1 MDDLEEKIL
10 SYPHL
15 SGEEQREI
23 EAYVEENPE
32 WAPLLRDVRSVE
44 GLSANVRANLPS
56 DSLLATYVVV
66 QHLHPDGDRGISDQL
81 RAALTRLEARI
92 EEEESL
98 RREVEAA
105 ERRLREAESSIDPV
119 SQFETLTEHRLE
131 PEAGARSD
139 ENTTPESD
147 ADTSPRTAP
156 SWWEAGLAL
165 PRFVRLGGAVAAL
178 LVGLYAGLYGV
189 SLATQST
196 LDRLAAPEVSE
207 QVVNSYTSAEMRNA
221 GSATEGPSVDD
232 QYLEA
237 LSRLRAAH
245 VSTLGLFPRYNDEQ
259 LGEAKQGF
267 GQVLEEV
274 DPNSFLAL
282 EAHFYLG
289 KIALAQDEVA
299 TARTHFKTVVQRE
312 GRQTQKAYEILK
324 TLQREYEGGES

>member
-23 EAYVEENPE
+23 EAYVEKNPE

-44 GLSANVRANLPS
+44 GLSVRADLPS

-66 QHLHPDGDRGISDQL
+66 QHLHPEGDREISNQL
-81 RAALTRLEARI
+81 RTAFARLEARI

-98 RREVEAA
+98 RQEVDAA
-105 ERRLREAESSIDPV
+105 KRRLREAESSIDPV
-119 SQFETLTEHRLE
+119 SQFEALTEHSLE
-131 PEAGARSD
+131 PENGARSK
-139 ENTTPESD
+139 ENGASEPDPE
-147 ADTSPRTAP
+147 ASPRTSRTWWDAVWAP
-156 SWWEAGLAL
+156 
-165 PRFVRLGGAVAAL
+165 PRLVRLGGVAAIL

-207 QVVNSYTSAEMRNA
+207 QVVNSYTSTEMRNVRSA
-221 GSATEGPSVDD
+221 GEEASADD
-232 QYLEA
+232 RYLDA
-237 LSRLRAAH
+237 LSRLRDAH
-245 VSTLGLFPRYNDEQ
+245 VSTLGLFPRYDAEQ
-259 LGEAKQGF
+259 LDQAKQRF

-274 DPNSFLAL
+274 DPGSFLAL

-289 KIALAQDEVA
+289 KIALAQDDVA

-312 GRQTQKAYEILK
+312 GRQTQEAYEILK
-324 TLQREYEGGES
+324 TLQREYEGGA

>member
-23 EAYVEENPE
+23 EAYVEEHPE

-44 GLSANVRANLPS
+44 GLSANVRADLPS

-66 QHLHPDGDRGISDQL
+66 EHLHPDGDREISEQL
-81 RAALTRLEARI
+81 RAAFARLEARI

-105 ERRLREAESSIDPV
+105 RRRLGEAESSIDPV
-119 SQFETLTEHRLE
+119 AQFEALTEHSLGLE
-131 PEAGARSD
+131 SGAESD
-139 ENTTPESD
+139 EKTSESD
-147 ADTSPRTAP
+147 AEASPRTSP
-156 SWWEAGLAL
+156 SWWEAVRAL
-165 PRFVRLGGAVAAL
+165 PRFVRLGGAVAAV
-178 LVGLYAGLYGV
+178 LVGVYAGLYGV
-189 SLATQST
+189 SLATQSP

-207 QVVNSYTSAEMRNA
+207 QVVNSYTNAEMRSA
-221 GSATEGPSVDD
+221 GAATEGASVDD

-245 VSTLGLFPRYNDEQ
+245 VSTLGLFPRYDAERLDQ
-259 LGEAKQGF
+259 AKQGF

-289 KIALAQDEVA
+289 KIALAQDDIA

-324 TLQREYEGGES
+324 TLQREYDGDES

>member
-23 EAYVEENPE
+23 EAYVEEHPE

-44 GLSANVRANLPS
+44 GLSANVRADLPS

-66 QHLHPDGDRGISDQL
+66 EHLHPDGGREISEQL
-81 RAALTRLEARI
+81 RAAFARLEARI

-105 ERRLREAESSIDPV
+105 RRRLGEAESSIDPV
-119 SQFETLTEHRLE
+119 AQFEALTEHSLGLE
-131 PEAGARSD
+131 SGAESD
-139 ENTTPESD
+139 EKTSESD
-147 ADTSPRTAP
+147 AEASPRTP
-156 SWWEAGLAL
+156 PPWWEAVRAL
-165 PRFVRLGGAVAAL
+165 PRFVRLGGAVAAV
-178 LVGLYAGLYGV
+178 LVGVYAGLYGV
-189 SLATQST
+189 SLATQSP

-207 QVVNSYTSAEMRNA
+207 QVVNSYTNAEMRSA
-221 GSATEGPSVDD
+221 GAATEGASVDD

-245 VSTLGLFPRYNDEQ
+245 VSTLGLFPRYDAERLDQ
-259 LGEAKQGF
+259 AKQGF

-289 KIALAQDEVA
+289 KIALAQDDIA

-324 TLQREYEGGES
+324 TLQREYDGGES

>member
-23 EAYVEENPE
+23 EAYVEEHPE
-32 WAPLLRDVRSVE
+32 WASLLRDVRSVE
-44 GLSANVRANLPS
+44 GLSANVRADLPS
-56 DSLLATYVVV
+56 DSILATYVVME
-66 QHLHPDGDRGISDQL
+66 HLHPDGGREISEQL
-81 RAALTRLEARI
+81 RAAFARLEARI

-105 ERRLREAESSIDPV
+105 RRRLREAESSVDPV
-119 SQFETLTEHRLE
+119 AQFEALTEHSLGLE
-131 PEAGARSD
+131 SGAESD
-139 ENTTPESD
+139 ENTSESD
-147 ADTSPRTAP
+147 AEASPHTSP
-156 SWWEAGLAL
+156 SWWEAVRAL
-165 PRFVRLGGAVAAL
+165 PRFVRLGGAVAAV
-178 LVGLYAGLYGV
+178 LVGVYAGLYGV
-189 SLATQST
+189 SLATQSP

-207 QVVNSYTSAEMRNA
+207 QVVNSYTNAEMRNA
-221 GSATEGPSVDD
+221 GSATEGASVDD

-245 VSTLGLFPRYNDEQ
+245 VSTLGLFPRYDDERLDQ
-259 LGEAKQGF
+259 VKQGF

-274 DPNSFLAL
+274 EPNSFLAL

-289 KIALAQDEVA
+289 KIALAQDDIA

-324 TLQREYEGGES
+324 TLQREYGGG

>member
-23 EAYVEENPE
+23 EAYVEEHPE

-44 GLSANVRANLPS
+44 GLSANVRADLPS

-66 QHLHPDGDRGISDQL
+66 EHLHPDGGREISEQL
-81 RAALTRLEARI
+81 RAAFARLEARI

-105 ERRLREAESSIDPV
+105 RRRLGEAESSIDPV
-119 SQFETLTEHRLE
+119 AQFEALTEHSLGLE
-131 PEAGARSD
+131 SGAESD
-139 ENTTPESD
+139 EKNSESD
-147 ADTSPRTAP
+147 AEASPRTSP
-156 SWWEAGLAL
+156 SWWEAVRAL
-165 PRFVRLGGAVAAL
+165 PRFVRLGGAVAAV
-178 LVGLYAGLYGV
+178 LVGVYAGLYGV
-189 SLATQST
+189 SLATQSP

-207 QVVNSYTSAEMRNA
+207 QVVNSYTNAEMRSA
-221 GSATEGPSVDD
+221 GAATEGASVDD

-245 VSTLGLFPRYNDEQ
+245 VSTLGLFPRYDAERLDQ
-259 LGEAKQGF
+259 AKQGF

-289 KIALAQDEVA
+289 KIALAQDDIA

-324 TLQREYEGGES
+324 TLQREYDGGES